1 MKEQLYKMIISR
13 FQGVVA
19 QDFVLVVCI
28 DMSLVVLVLSSMVGI
43 LIVFNRPDG
52 LVPITTDEK
61 KTPR

>member
-1 MKEQLYKMIISR
+1 MMSINCCSNMIL
-13 FQGVVA
+13 F
-19 QDFVLVVCI
+19 FVL
-28 DMSLVVLVLSSMVGI
+28 GI

>member
-1 MKEQLYKMIISR
+1 MIIFL
-13 FQGVVA
+13 FQGVVE
-19 QDFVLVVCI
+19 QDFALVVSTDNVSRCSN
-28 DMSLVVLVLSSMVGI
+28 MLFSMLGI